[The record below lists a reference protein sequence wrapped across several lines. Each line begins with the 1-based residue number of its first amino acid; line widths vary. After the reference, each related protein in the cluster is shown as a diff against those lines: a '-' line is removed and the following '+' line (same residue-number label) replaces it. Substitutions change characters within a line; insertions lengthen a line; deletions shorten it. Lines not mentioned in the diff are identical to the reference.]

1 MNQGY
6 KILFLLAFFT
16 FNVYA
21 QEKKITGIVSDDTGM
36 PLPGVNIVVDGTTRG
51 AQTDFDGNYSI
62 TVNVGDI
69 LTFSYIGF
77 KSQKITIGTTIVVN
91 VTMQTDASELDE
103 VVVTALGI
111 KRKPK
116 ELPYATAM
124 IKQEDL
130 VQAAPVD
137 ITTALAGKASGLNI
151 NISDNGV
158 NPNSS
163 IVLRAFNSLTGNNGA
178 LIVVDGVPQAQNSIS
193 SLNANDVESV
203 NILKGASSVTLY
215 GSAGS
220 NGAIIITTKRGQ
232 KNEKINIDFNSSVT
246 FENVKYFPK
255 VQTQF
260 GSGSTEG
267 FEYNPDENES
277 WGPRYDGLPRRVGP
291 ILSDGTYQVL
301 PYAPVKDNKKN
312 FFVTGLTQQNAI
324 SLSGGDA
331 NSTYFFSA
339 QHVDRS
345 GVTPNDTYIRDNLRF
360 NASRKYGKLET
371 TTSVS
376 FFQDK
381 TNVAGE
387 SPQDGSFYRILLNTP
402 GHIPLTNYKN
412 WRTDKFATPDT
423 YYNAYFKNPYQIIDQ
438 NRNTSRSNRLQAIT
452 KLDYDFNDW
461 IKASYTLGGT
471 WFNSSYKNT
480 QEAWTYDTTLTY
492 TRPSDEVN
500 AVADGMLQN
509 FRLNS
514 DFLLSFDKNFGED
527 FNARLILG
535 NHVETY
541 RDKSINIGG
550 TNLFTNI
557 IYNVNVRTGELTG
570 DEGTTQKR
578 LYSYFGD
585 LTLGFRD
592 YLFLTGSYRQDISS
606 TLPKDNNSYGYY
618 SAGISF
624 VPTDAFEGL
633 KGTVLG
639 NLKLN
644 ASYAKVGNDAGIGQT
659 NENFQ
664 VPVGFPFGGTTGL
677 RPTTIA
683 VDPNLSPEFSTS
695 TEVGLSLDLFKRRI
709 SLDANYYFVKV
720 EDQINFSAASYAS
733 GASAYLTNIGEI
745 QNKGFEFDLG
755 IVPFKSENF
764 QWDLGFTVSTNKSE
778 VISLNDGAERLQVGT
793 GYQNT
798 AFLYAQ
804 IGDAYP
810 SIFAPGYER
819 DDQGRVV
826 INPNTGDP
834 IATSEF
840 INLGSTVPNF
850 IAGVTTKIRYK
861 DFTLSG
867 VADYK
872 TGHVYYS
879 TLVEAL
885 EFAGLTAHSAS
896 TNRQPFVFPNSSYET
911 SPGSG
916 VYVAN
921 TDITTSS
928 GGRNFWQTSYN
939 NIKENYVVDATAIKI
954 REIALDYNLPSK
966 YLKQTP
972 FDALSIGLVAN
983 NLIMWRAKENV
994 YTDPEFSINTGGD
1007 GVSGIGSTDQA
1018 PPTGTYGFKVNLK
1031 F

>member
-6 KILFLLAFFT
+6 KILFLLACFT

-21 QEKKITGIVSDDTGM
+21 QEKKITGIVSDESGI

-51 AQTDFDGNYSI
+51 VQTDFDGNYAI
-62 TVNVGDI
+62 TANVGET
-69 LTFSYIGF
+69 LTFSYVGF
-77 KSQKITIGTTIVVN
+77 KSQNISISTTNVIN

-124 IKQEDL
+124 LKQEEL
-130 VQAAPVD
+130 VQAAPID
-137 ITTALAGKASGLNI
+137 ITTALVGKASGLNI
-151 NISDNGV
+151 NMSDNGV
-158 NPNSS
+158 NPNTS
-163 IVLRAFNSLTGNNGA
+163 IVLRAYNSLTGNNGA
-178 LIVVDGVPQAQNSIS
+178 LIVIDGVPQSQSSIS
-193 SLNANDVESV
+193 NLNANDIESV

-220 NGAIIITTKRGQ
+220 NGAIIITTKRGNQ
-232 KNEKINIDFNSSVT
+232 NEKLAVSFNSSVT

-255 VQTQF
+255 LQTKF
-260 GSGSTEG
+260 GSGSTQN
-267 FEYNPDENES
+267 FEYTPDENES

-291 ILSDGTYQVL
+291 ILPDGTYQVL

-312 FFVTGLTQQNAI
+312 FFVTGLTQQNAV
-324 SLSGGDA
+324 SLSGGDEK
-331 NSTYFFSA
+331 STYFFSA
-339 QHVDRS
+339 QHVDKT
-345 GVTPNDTYIRDNLRF
+345 GVTPNDTYVRNNFRF
-360 NASRKYGKLET
+360 NASRKYNKLET
-371 TTSVS
+371 STSVS
-376 FFQDK
+376 FFEDK
-381 TNVAGE
+381 TNVAGA

-402 GHIPLTNYKN
+402 GHIPLTNYKH
-412 WRTDKFATPDT
+412 WRTDKFSTPDT
-423 YYNAYFKNPYQIIDQ
+423 YFNAYFKNPYQIIDQ
-438 NRNTSRSNRLQAIT
+438 NRDTSKSNRLQAIV
-452 KLDYDFNDW
+452 KLDYSFNDW
-461 IKASYTLGGT
+461 IKATYSLGGT
-471 WFNSSYKNT
+471 WFNSSFKNT
-480 QEAWTYDTTLTY
+480 QEAWTYDPTLTY
-492 TRPSDEVN
+492 SRPSNEVN
-500 AVADGMLQN
+500 AVADGLSQN

-514 DFLLSFDKNFGED
+514 DLLLSFDKQLSDD

-535 NHVETY
+535 NHLETY
-541 RDKSINIGG
+541 SDKQVNVGG
-550 TNLFTNI
+550 NNLFTNI

-570 DEGTTQKR
+570 GESTNQKR

-585 LTLGFRD
+585 LTVGFRN

-606 TLPKDNNSYGYY
+606 TLPVNNNSYGYY
-618 SAGISF
+618 SAGLSF
-624 VPTDAFEGL
+624 IPTDAFKDL
-633 KGTVLG
+633 KGKVLN

-644 ASYAKVGNDAGIGQT
+644 FSYAKVGNDAGIGQI
-659 NENFQ
+659 NENFA
-664 VPVGFPFGGTTGL
+664 VPAGFPFGGTTGL

-695 TEVGLSLDLFKRRI
+695 TEAGLSVDFFGRRI
-709 SLDANYYFVKV
+709 TLDANYYFVKA

-733 GASAYLTNIGEI
+733 GASSYLTNIGEI
-745 QNKGFEFDLG
+745 QNQGFEFDLG
-755 IVPFKSENF
+755 LVPFKTENF
-764 QWDLGFTVSTNKSE
+764 QWDLGFTLSTNKSE
-778 VISLNDGAERLQVGT
+778 VISLSDGAERLQVGT

-804 IGDAYP
+804 VGDAYP
-810 SIFAPGYER
+810 SIFAPGYVR

-826 INPNTGDP
+826 IDPSTGDP
-834 IATSEF
+834 LATSEF
-840 INLGSTVPNF
+840 INLGSTVPKL

-896 TNRQPFVFPNSSYET
+896 SNREPFVFPNSSYET
-911 SPGSG
+911 APGSG
-916 VYVAN
+916 VYVEN
-921 TDITTSS
+921 TNITTS
-928 GGRNFWQTSYN
+928 GGNRNFWQTSYN

-966 YLKQTP
+966 FLDKTP
-972 FDALSIGLVAN
+972 IDALSIGLVAN

-994 YTDPEFSINTGGD
+994 YTDPEFSINTGGT
-1007 GVSGIGSTDQA
+1007 GVSGIGSSDQA
-1018 PPTGTYGFKVNLK
+1018 PPPGTYAFKINVQ

>member
-1 MNQGY
+1 MKPGY
-6 KILFLLAFFT
+6 KFLFLMALCT
-16 FNVYA
+16 LGMYA
-21 QEKKITGIVSDDTGM
+21 QEKNVTGQVSDESGM
-36 PLPGVNIVVDGTTRG
+36 PLPGVNIIVDGTTRG
-51 AQTDFDGNYSI
+51 VQTDFDGNYSI
-62 TVNVGDI
+62 VTSVGEV
-69 LTFSYIGF
+69 LAFSYVGF
-77 KSQKITIGTTIVVN
+77 KSQKITVGTADVVN
-91 VTMQTDASELDE
+91 VTMLTDTAQLEE

-124 IKQEDL
+124 IKQEEL

-137 ITTALAGKASGLNI
+137 ITTALTGKVSGLNI

-178 LIVVDGVPQAQNSIS
+178 LIVIDGVPQAQSSIS
-193 SLNANDVESV
+193 NLNANDVESV

-220 NGAIIITTKRGQ
+220 NGAIIITTKKGQ
-232 KNEKINIDFNSSVT
+232 KNDKLTVSFSSSAT
-246 FENVKYFPK
+246 FENVKYFPEL
-255 VQTQF
+255 QTQF
-260 GSGSTEG
+260 GSGSTEN
-267 FEYNPDENES
+267 FSYNPEENES
-277 WGPRYDGLPRRVGP
+277 WGPRYDGQLRRVGP
-291 ILSDGTYQVL
+291 ILPDGTFQLL

-324 SLSGGDA
+324 AMSGGDD

-339 QHVDRS
+339 QHVDRT
-345 GVTPNDTYIRDNLRF
+345 GVTPNDTYIRDNFRF
-360 NASRKYGKLET
+360 NAARKYGKLEST
-371 TTSVS
+371 TNVS

-381 TNVAGE
+381 MNVAGD

-402 GHIPLTNYKN
+402 GHIPLTHYKN
-412 WRTDKFATPDT
+412 WRTDKYATPDT

-438 NRNTSRSNRLQAIT
+438 NRNTSRSNRLQAIA

-461 IKASYTLGGT
+461 ISASYALGGT
-471 WFNSSYKNT
+471 WFHSSLKNT
-480 QEAWTYDTTLTY
+480 QEAWTYDPSLTY
-492 TRPSDEVN
+492 TRPSNEVN
-500 AVADGMLQN
+500 AVDDGMLEN

-514 DFLLSFDKNFGED
+514 DLLVNFDKDFGD
-527 FNARLILG
+527 NFNARLIIG

-541 RDKSINIGG
+541 RDKSVNVGG
-550 TNLFTNI
+550 SNLFTNI

-570 DEGTTQKR
+570 DEGTNQKR

-585 LTLGFRD
+585 LTLGFRN

-606 TLPKDNNSYGYY
+606 TLPKNNNSYGYY

-624 VPTDAFEGL
+624 VPTDAFPGL
-633 KGTVLG
+633 KGEALG

-644 ASYAKVGNDAGIGQT
+644 VSYAKVGNDSGMGQT
-659 NENFQ
+659 NENFI
-664 VPVGFPFGGTTGL
+664 VPSGFPFGSTTGL

-695 TEVGLSLDLFKRRI
+695 TEVGLSVDFFDRRI
-709 SLDANYYFVKV
+709 TLDANYYFVKA

-733 GASAYLTNIGEI
+733 GASTYLTNIGEI
-745 QNKGFEFDLG
+745 QNRGFEFDLG
-755 IVPFKSENF
+755 VVPFRSDSFEWN
-764 QWDLGFTVSTNKSE
+764 LGFTLSTNKSE
-778 VISLNDGAERLQVGT
+778 VISLSGGAERLQVGT

-798 AFLYAQ
+798 AYLYAQ
-804 IGDAYP
+804 IGEAYP
-810 SIFAPGYER
+810 SIFGPGYQR
-819 DDQGRVV
+819 DDQGRVL
-826 INPNTGDP
+826 IDPNTGDP
-834 IATSEF
+834 LVTNEF
-840 INLGSTVPNF
+840 INLGSTVPNV
-850 IAGVTTKIRYK
+850 IAGVTTKLRYK

-885 EFAGLTAHSAS
+885 EFAGLTKHSAA
-896 TNRQPFVFPNSSYET
+896 TNRQPFVFPNSAYET
-911 SPGSG
+911 APGSG

-921 TDITTSS
+921 TNITTSS
-928 GGRNFWQTSYN
+928 GNRNFWQTSYN

-954 REIALDYNLPSK
+954 REIALDYNMPDTFLGK
-966 YLKQTP
+966 TP
-972 FDALSIGLVAN
+972 ITALSVGLVAN

-994 YTDPEFSINTGGD
+994 YTDPEFSINTGGE

-1018 PPTGTYGFKVNLK
+1018 PPTGTFGLKVNVK